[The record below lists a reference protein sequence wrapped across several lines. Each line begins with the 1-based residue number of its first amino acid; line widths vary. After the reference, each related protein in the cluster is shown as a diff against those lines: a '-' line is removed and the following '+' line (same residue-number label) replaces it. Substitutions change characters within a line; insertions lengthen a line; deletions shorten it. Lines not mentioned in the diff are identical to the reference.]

1 MTCFV
6 KNVKNDA
13 QSGRWKKMMTNSNL
27 LEDIASLEADAVLM
41 EEHIAQIRVELPLM
55 QRQLLEL
62 ERDHAIARLKVMEKR
77 TLLQLEEN
85 F

>member
-1 MTCFV
+1 MTT
-6 KNVKNDA
+6 
-13 QSGRWKKMMTNSNL
+13 TNTNL

>member
-1 MTCFV
+1 MTT
-6 KNVKNDA
+6 
-13 QSGRWKKMMTNSNL
+13 TNANL